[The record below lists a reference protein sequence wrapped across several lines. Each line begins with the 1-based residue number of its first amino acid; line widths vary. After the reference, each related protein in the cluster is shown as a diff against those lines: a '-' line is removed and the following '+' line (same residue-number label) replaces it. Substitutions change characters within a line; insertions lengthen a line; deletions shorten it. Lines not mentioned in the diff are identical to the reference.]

1 MNSIELYPEI
11 NPQEPSI
18 HAGSEALVPLLKI
31 WGTKWVQRG
40 QSYRLRAILKAK
52 KEPPGRRPFFGINPG
67 FMRVCGPYF
76 SASDTATAQATV
88 APTIGLLPLWDQV

>member
-40 QSYRLRAILKAK
+40 TILSFESDFESKKRAA
-52 KEPPGRRPFFGINPG
+52 R
-67 FMRVCGPYF
+67 
-76 SASDTATAQATV
+76 
-88 APTIGLLPLWDQV
+88 